1 MQIIAIK
8 FQFIQKEVKKIHRKY
23 NISNLIKLFNQKEN
37 IMMFIFDNFRN
48 YFII

>member
-1 MQIIAIK
+1 M
-8 FQFIQKEVKKIHRKY
+8 HRKY